1 MGQEGRSERPP
12 CLFHIKP
19 TIPQPMPGP
28 YGPSW
33 KPMGCG
39 SVSGHSLPPGD
50 FSPTGVSLGSSGV
63 SAVPSPLSLTAEET
77 EQSEHRNPQGN
88 LTPQLPGA
96 SDLQS
101 TRVTPSQCSP
111 LPPGCFPSTSF
122 PTTAQTHHRSL
133 LLTTYVT
140 SNIFVA
146 TNNTTQHFCPFF
158 LSLCL
163 SRFLCPITSSLLFPP
178 SSFQS
183 HQIGTLPPLPC
194 LSPLPGD
201 TLPPSIA
208 LAHPRTSFKSLFKS
222 F

>member
-1 MGQEGRSERPP
+1 
-12 CLFHIKP
+12 
-19 TIPQPMPGP
+19 
-28 YGPSW
+28 
-33 KPMGCG
+33 MGCG

-50 FSPTGVSLGSSGV
+50 FSPTGVSLGSLGV

-158 LSLCL
+158 YLCVFPGFCAPLLLPCCSPPAHSSPTKLAHSRLCL
-163 SRFLCPITSSLLFPP
+163 ACPLCLGTLFPQVLPWLTPAPP
-178 SSFQS
+178 SSLCS
-183 HQIGTLPPLPC
+183 KASKLGTLQSPHGKLQSPPHLHTT
-194 LSPLPGD
+194 
-201 TLPPSIA
+201 TLLQI
-208 LAHPRTSFKSLFKS
+208 LL
-222 F
+222 